1 MPPLATDD
9 RQVPGLRRRRLGVVH
24 LVFFTVAASA
34 PLTVLAG
41 GVTTAYAVSGNQAVP
56 LAFLGVAA
64 VLVLFAVGYAAMSR
78 HVANAGAF
86 YAYLARGLGRPA
98 GVAGSFVALV
108 AYNAIQIAL
117 YGLFGAAMSDFVAE
131 TAGLRLAWWS
141 WALFAMVAVGWLGL
155 LRVDLNARVLAVLL
169 IVEVAAV
176 VAFDVAGFTRPAEGA
191 VTLDPL
197 LPETLFAGGIGAV
210 VAFTVASFTGFES
223 GAIYS
228 EEARDP
234 RRTVARATFVAVTF
248 TGVFYALSAWAMV
261 AATGPSQLQARAGEE
276 GPGLVF
282 GPLAEMFGT
291 VVADVT
297 TVLLLSSV
305 FAALLSFHNGV
316 ARYLFALGRER
327 VLPSALATVGA
338 RSGGPVAGSLA
349 QSVLALV
356 VVLGFVLAAADPM
369 LSLFSWFSGLS
380 ALGVVLLMTGTSVA
394 VVGFFRRNRKAPASV
409 WARLIAPVLAAVLL
423 AAVLVVL
430 VGNFDALLGTD
441 PSSPARWVLPGIV
454 LIAALGGLGW
464 ALWLRSAR
472 PDVYDGIGGG
482 APAPDGVA
490 PEAGAPTVYWR
501 RAGETGPADWAG
513 AGTADSGSGSAPW
526 AGAGT
531 ADSAGD
537 GAEEVG
543 TGTTGSAGDAAEQA
557 EGGTTSA
564 APLEERETTVFT
576 MPERSTARAEDETTE
591 FRRPDLRD

>member
-1 MPPLATDD
+1 MTAHATAD
-9 RQVPGLRRRRLGVVH
+9 RQVQVPGLRRRRLGVVH

-117 YGLFGAAMSDFVAE
+117 YGLFGSTMSDFVAE
-131 TAGLRLAWWS
+131 LAGLRLPWWS
-141 WALFAMVAVGWLGL
+141 WALLAMLAVGWLGL

-169 IVEVAAV
+169 VVEVAVV
-176 VAFDVAGFTRPAEGA
+176 VAFDVAGFTRPAEG
-191 VTLDPL
+191 VVPVEPL
-197 LPETLFAGGIGAV
+197 LPATLFAGGIGAV

-261 AATGPSQLQARAGEE
+261 AATGPSQLQARAGAE

-282 GPLAEMFGT
+282 GPLAESLGP
-291 VVADVT
+291 VVADIA

-327 VLPSALATVGA
+327 VLPPVLATVGA
-338 RSGGPVAGSLA
+338 RSGGPAAGSLA

-356 VVLGFVLAAADPM
+356 VVIGFAVTAADPM
-369 LSLFSWFSGLS
+369 LTLFSWFSGLS
-380 ALGVVLLMTGTSVA
+380 AVGVVLLMTGTAVA
-394 VVGFFRRNRKAPASV
+394 VIGFFRRNRSAPASL
-409 WARLIAPVLAAVLL
+409 WARLLAPALAAVLL
-423 AAVLVVL
+423 AAILGVLVV
-430 VGNFDALLGTD
+430 NFDALLGTD
-441 PSSPARWVLPGIV
+441 PSSPARWILPGLV
-454 LIAALGGLGW
+454 LVAAVAGVVW
-464 ALWLRSAR
+464 ALRLRR
-472 PDVYDGIGGG
+472 TVPEVYDGIGGG

-490 PEAGAPTVYWR
+490 PDTGAPAVYRR

-513 AGTADSGSGSAPW
+513 AGTADP
-526 AGAGT
+526 AGA
-531 ADSAGD
+531 
-537 GAEEVG
+537 
-543 TGTTGSAGDAAEQA
+543 
-557 EGGTTSA
+557 
-564 APLEERETTVFT
+564 APDERETTVFT
-576 MPERSTARAEDETTE
+576 MPHRPGNEETTE
-591 FRRPDLRD
+591 FTRPDLRD

>member
-1 MPPLATDD
+1 MARHATVD

-41 GVTTAYAVSGNQAVP
+41 GVTTAYAVSGNQGVP

-86 YAYLARGLGRPA
+86 YAYLSRGIGRPA

-131 TAGLRLAWWS
+131 LAGLRLPWWS
-141 WALFAMVAVGWLGL
+141 WALFAMLAVGWLGL

-169 IVEVAAV
+169 LVEVAVV
-176 VAFDVAGFTRPAEGA
+176 VAFDVVGFTEPADGVLSTE
-191 VTLDPL
+191 PL
-197 LPETLFAGGIGAV
+197 LPSTLFAGGIGAV
-210 VAFTVASFTGFES
+210 IAFTVASFTGFES

-234 RRTVARATFVAVTF
+234 RRTVARATFVAVAF
-248 TGVFYALSAWAMV
+248 TGLFYALSAWAMV
-261 AATGPSQLQARAGEE
+261 AATGATDLQARAAEE

-282 GPLAEMFGT
+282 GPLADRFGPL
-291 VVADVT
+291 VADVAT
-297 TVLLLSSV
+297 LLLLTSV

-327 VLPSALATVGA
+327 VLPAGLATVGA

-356 VVLGFVLAAADPM
+356 VVAAFALTGADPM
-369 LSLFSWFSGLS
+369 LALFSWFSGLS
-380 ALGVVLLMTGTSVA
+380 AIGVVLLMTGTSVA
-394 VVGFFRRNRKAPASV
+394 VIGFFRRDRTARASV
-409 WARLIAPVLAAVLL
+409 WASTIAPALAALLL
-423 AAVLVVL
+423 ASILTVL

-441 PSSPARWVLPGIV
+441 PSSPARWVLPGLV
-454 LIAALGGLGW
+454 LLAALAGAGW
-464 ALWLRSAR
+464 ALHLRRTR
-472 PDVYDGIGGG
+472 PRIYDGIGGG
-482 APAPDGVA
+482 APAPDGIA
-490 PEAGAPTVYWR
+490 PDSGAPVVYLR

-513 AGTADSGSGSAPW
+513 AGSADASSDGFP
-526 AGAGT
+526 
-531 ADSAGD
+531 ADNR
-537 GAEEVG
+537 
-543 TGTTGSAGDAAEQA
+543 
-557 EGGTTSA
+557 
-564 APLEERETTVFT
+564 PTTVFT
-576 MPERSTARAEDETTE
+576 LPARPGDDTGSTAE
-591 FRRPDLRD
+591 FPRPGPRD

>member
-1 MPPLATDD
+1 MSALATAD

-41 GVTTAYAVSGNQAVP
+41 GVTTAYAVSGNQGVP

-86 YAYLARGLGRPA
+86 YSYLARGLGRPA
-98 GVAGSFVALV
+98 GVSGSFVALV

-117 YGLFGAAMSDFVAE
+117 YGLFGSTMSDFVGDV
-131 TAGLRLAWWS
+131 AGLRLPWWT
-141 WALFAMVAVGWLGL
+141 WALFAMLAVGWLGL
-155 LRVDLNARVLAVLL
+155 LRVDLNARILAVLL
-169 IVEVAAV
+169 VVEVAV
-176 VAFDVAGFTRPAEGA
+176 VVGFDVAGFTRPAEGV
-191 VTLDPL
+191 VTAEPL
-197 LPETLFAGGIGAV
+197 MPATLFAGGIGAV

-248 TGVFYALSAWAMV
+248 TGLFYALSAWAMV

-282 GPLAEMFGT
+282 GPLAEMFGP
-291 VVADVT
+291 VVADVA
-297 TVLLLSSV
+297 TVLLLTSV

-327 VLPSALATVGA
+327 VLPGALAAVGA
-338 RSGGPVAGSLA
+338 RSGGPVAGSVA

-356 VVLGFVLAAADPM
+356 VVMGFAVTAADPM

-380 ALGVVLLMTGTSVA
+380 AIGVVLLMTGTSVA
-394 VVGFFRRNRKAPASV
+394 VIGFFRRNRTAPVSVWSRLVAPA
-409 WARLIAPVLAAVLL
+409 LAALLL
-423 AAVLVVL
+423 AAILVVL

-441 PSSPARWVLPGIV
+441 PSSPARWVLPGVV
-454 LIAALGGLGW
+454 LVAAVAGGAW
-464 ALWLRSAR
+464 ALSLRRNR
-472 PDVYDGIGGG
+472 PEVYEGIGGG
-482 APAPDGVA
+482 APAPDGLA
-490 PEAGAPTVYWR
+490 PDTGAPTVYR
-501 RAGETGPADWAG
+501 RRIGETGPADWAG
-513 AGTADSGSGSAPW
+513 AGTADPDDVAPDN
-526 AGAGT
+526 AP
-531 ADSAGD
+531 DDGD
-537 GAEEVG
+537 
-543 TGTTGSAGDAAEQA
+543 
-557 EGGTTSA
+557 
-564 APLEERETTVFT
+564 TTVFT
-576 MPERSTARAEDETTE
+576 MPGRPGNEETTE